1 VCTAPIALSTAFTGV
16 LFYDGA
22 STAVM
27 QVTRDNPT
35 MRTCAALHGDDA
47 RVQAKIQSCV
57 IPTWITGL
65 AYWPLASVFMF
76 RCNFVNAHLL
86 RFGCCFNV
94 IVHNASD
101 YRTQVRFLASSCNS
115 RRCFWRSVEHV
126 RCAASRPRFSC
137 VTLCAYTCRTAPMT
151 TATT

>member
-1 VCTAPIALSTAFTGV
+1 MCTAPIALSTAFTGV

-76 RCNFVNAHLL
+76 RCNVVNAHYY
-86 RFGCCFNV
+86 
-94 IVHNASD
+94 AS
-101 YRTQVRFLASSCNS
+101 V
-115 RRCFWRSVEHV
+115 
-126 RCAASRPRFSC
+126 AASMLSSTTRLTIARRFVSLPHRATAGAVFGALWNMCVALRRVLDFPASHCAHIPVAPRQ
-137 VTLCAYTCRTAPMT
+137 
-151 TATT
+151 